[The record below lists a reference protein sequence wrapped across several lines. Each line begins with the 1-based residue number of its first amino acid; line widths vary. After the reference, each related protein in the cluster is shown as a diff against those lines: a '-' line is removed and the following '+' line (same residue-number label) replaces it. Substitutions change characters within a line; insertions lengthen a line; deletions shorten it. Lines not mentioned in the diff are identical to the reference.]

1 MDRSNGRPAAVA
13 ESTPPGVSDGPPPAQ
28 IGNGKNSP
36 GIGGM
41 GPGAAARVLREV
53 FGFEEFRPGQE
64 GVIETLLAGRHA
76 LTVMPTGSGK
86 SLCFQIPALVMD
98 GLTVVVS
105 PLIALMQDQ
114 VSALGLAGV
123 AADCINSANDRGANV
138 AAWRRAAEGRTR
150 LLYMAPERL
159 MTERMLAALARLPVR
174 LFAIDE
180 AHCISQWGPAFRPEY
195 EDLCRLRDLFP
206 GVPIAALTATADEV
220 TRNDIVDKLFGGRAG
235 QFVLGFDRPNIRL
248 AVEMKRDWKRQLTSF
263 IARHHE
269 GESGIVYCLSR
280 RKTEETAA
288 MLAADGVRALPY
300 HAGMEKEEREAHQ
313 NIFMTEPG
321 VVIVAT
327 IAFGMGIDK
336 ADVRYVFHTDL
347 PGSVEAYYQEIG
359 RAGRDGDPSEAHMV
373 YGLEDIRMRRQF
385 IEDEDAG
392 PDRKRREHKRLD
404 ALLGYCEAPAC
415 RRVAL
420 LEYFGERIEAC
431 GNCDVCLDP
440 SERVDGTEDARK
452 ILSAAY
458 RSGQRFGAAH
468 LIDILR
474 GTGTDKIA
482 RFGHD
487 RIPTFGVGAERGKN
501 EWRSLIRQMVATGLL
516 RIDIGGYGGIGI
528 TDKGLGLLRGDGEFL
543 YREDTVIARTPAKAR
558 DTGAA
563 RGDAGEPAPDGDDAA
578 LLGALKALRLE
589 IARERGVPAYIVFPD
604 RTLIDMVRRRPRSE
618 AEFAEVNGVGAAKL
632 KEFAEP
638 FLTAIAAA
646 PAERVDGGSS
656 HEGAP

>member
-1 MDRSNGRPAAVA
+1 MN
-13 ESTPPGVSDGPPPAQ
+13 
-28 IGNGKNSP
+28 
-36 GIGGM
+36 
-41 GPGAAARVLREV
+41 AARGALREV
-53 FGFEEFRPGQE
+53 FGFEGFRPGQE
-64 GVIETLLAGRHA
+64 AVIEALLHGRHA
-76 LTVMPTGSGK
+76 LAVMPTGAGK

-123 AADCINSANDRGANV
+123 AADCINSANERGANV
-138 AAWRRAAEGRTR
+138 AAWRRAAAGRTR

-195 EDLCRLRDLFP
+195 EDLCRLRELFP

-220 TRNDIVDKLFGGRAG
+220 TRNDIADKLFGGRAE
-235 QFVLGFDRPNIRL
+235 QFVLGFDRPNIKL
-248 AVEMKRDWKRQLTSF
+248 AVDVKRDWKRQLRSF
-263 IARHHE
+263 IARHE

-288 MLAADGVRALPY
+288 MLAANGVRALPY

-336 ADVRYVFHTDL
+336 ADVRYVFHADL

-359 RAGRDGDPSEAHMV
+359 RAGRDGDPAEAHMV

-385 IEDEDAG
+385 IEDEDGG

-420 LEYFGERIEAC
+420 LEYFGEGNEPC

-440 SERVDGTEDARK
+440 TERADGTEDARK
-452 ILSAAY
+452 VLSAAY
-458 RSGQRFGAAH
+458 RSGQRFGTAH

-474 GTGTDKIA
+474 GTRTDKIA

-487 RIPTFGVGAERGKN
+487 RIPTFGAGAERGKN
-501 EWRSLIRQMVATGLL
+501 EWRSLIRQMVAMGFL
-516 RIDIGGYGGIGI
+516 RMDIGGYGGIGI
-528 TDKGLGLLRGDGEFL
+528 TEKGLGLLSGDGEFL
-543 YREDTVIARTPAKAR
+543 YREDAVTARAPAKAR
-558 DTGAA
+558 DFGGV
-563 RGDAGEPAPDGDDAA
+563 RGNVEEPPLAVGDTA
-578 LLGALKALRLE
+578 LLGTLKALRLE
-589 IARERGVPAYIVFPD
+589 IAQERGVPAYVVFPD
-604 RTLIDMVRRRPRSE
+604 RTLIDMVRRRPRTE

-632 KEFAEP
+632 KEFAVP
-638 FLTAIAAA
+638 FLAAIAAA
-646 PAERVDGGSS
+646 PADGDDGGAT
-656 HEGAP
+656 HESAS